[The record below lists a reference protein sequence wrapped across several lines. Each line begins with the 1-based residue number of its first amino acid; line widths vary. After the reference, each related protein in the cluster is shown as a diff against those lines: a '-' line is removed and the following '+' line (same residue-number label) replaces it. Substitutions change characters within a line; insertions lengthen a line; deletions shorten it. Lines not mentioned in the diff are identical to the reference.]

1 MTMVLAT
8 LKDLME
14 VKSEHAVYVKDANA
28 LLKIY
33 RDSIAVIDLTNA
45 LQAGKVCKKYSFEF
59 YEADNGFCGL
69 YSFLDDLPFIEFVN
83 NCRAGN
89 YAVNSTRL
97 NIVGI
102 KYHESDLK
110 ACRVI
115 SPFTAVKKQNFA
127 TGKLNGIKLAKGI
140 LTGQIKEIICT
151 GRYTDDY
158 YDDAKRNFCKGRKV
172 SDLLKFADELLK
184 DKYCFS
190 AALTD
195 DHKNIEFDWGGTD
208 FYNAVLA

>member
-14 VKSEHAVYVKDANA
+14 VRNEHAVYVKDANA

-45 LQAGKVCKKYSFEF
+45 LQAGKICKKYSFEF
-59 YEADNGFCGL
+59 YEADNGFYGL

-89 YAVNSTRL
+89 YAVNGTRL
-97 NIVGI
+97 NIIGI
-102 KYHESDLK
+102 KYHESDLR

-115 SPFTAVKKQNFA
+115 SPFADVKKQNFA

-151 GRYTDDY
+151 GRFTD
-158 YDDAKRNFCKGRKV
+158 
-172 SDLLKFADELLK
+172 
-184 DKYCFS
+184 
-190 AALTD
+190 
-195 DHKNIEFDWGGTD
+195 D
-208 FYNAVLA
+208 FYNDAACDFSRGKKVQDLLDFANELLQCRKGFYGYATDNTKVLAIGWTYDSYKVVLN